1 MVAPNIV
8 EQVLRLPRYARAA
21 IETPAIAF
29 QEALVRSCRPQI
41 KVPDKYMRRLNR
53 RGDQHPER

>member
-41 KVPDKYMRRLNR
+41 KVPDNV
-53 RGDQHPER
+53 HAPAE